1 MLNEYDFS
9 KAEKINMNTTDKVQ
23 VGDSTT
29 GTSTSTTTSQ
39 WQTYNHYNAER
50 GWECPR
56 CGHINAPWVRQCDC
70 SSSNWTITCDD
81 LVYRPREGEEWWKK
95 YVTTC
100 KSTSTPQTQIDTD
113 TFRIHPESTPIYQV
127 GGSDYKE
134 GHTYVNVGGTQSNKI
149 DPNVTA
155 WSCTQPDI
163 AVNDFTTY
171 RTDVP
176 KTYTTIANSTD
187 NLQKQ
192 LDKLKETK

>member
-1 MLNEYDFS
+1 MTLN
-9 KAEKINMNTTDKVQ
+9 DKVQ

-29 GTSTSTTTSQ
+29 STSTSTNTTWHCPYIQ
-39 WQTYNHYNAER
+39 PKAEQ

-56 CGHINAPWVRQCDC
+56 CGRINAPWVRQCDC
-70 SSSNWTITCDD
+70 SRNNWTITCDD
-81 LVYRPREGEEWWKK
+81 LVYRPQTFDSREWWK
-95 YVTTC
+95 YVTC
-100 KSTSTPQTQIDTD
+100 NETSARAQIDPD
-113 TFRIHPESTPIYQV
+113 TFKVHPESTIYQV

-134 GHTYVNVGGTQSNKI
+134 GNTYVNVDGTQSNKV

-176 KTYTTIANSTD
+176 KTYTTETVVNDGIHNFY
-187 NLQKQ
+187 NLRTS
-192 LDKLKETK
+192 KETK